1 MFGYIGIGAAFIHT
15 AYKHNKKKV
24 KAAIIPLIV
33 TAALASVT
41 EPLDFM
47 FVFCAPLLF
56 VVHAVISGLFIAL
69 LKIFDVTAFCGGNLL
84 VSIIM
89 NTTVGVEKTHWPIM
103 MILGIVQIIV
113 YFIVFSF
120 LIKKFN
126 YKTPGREDEITTI
139 DKEKIQKIN
148 LDKDD
153 KYIENI
159 VNGLGGKENI
169 NTVENC
175 ITRLRVNVKCESMIN
190 EDVINLTPNS
200 GIVRKGKDIQIIFG
214 LNVPDVRRAL
224 EDYLEVCEI

>member
-1 MFGYIGIGAAFIHT
+1 MANNDDT
-15 AYKHNKKKV
+15 RNC
-24 KAAIIPLIV
+24 
-33 TAALASVT
+33 T
-41 EPLDFM
+41 
-47 FVFCAPLLF
+47 
-56 VVHAVISGLFIAL
+56 
-69 LKIFDVTAFCGGNLL
+69 
-84 VSIIM
+84 
-89 NTTVGVEKTHWPIM
+89 
-103 MILGIVQIIV
+103 
-113 YFIVFSF
+113 
-120 LIKKFN
+120 N
-126 YKTPGREDEITTI
+126 YCI
-139 DKEKIQKIN
+139 
-148 LDKDD
+148 DKDD